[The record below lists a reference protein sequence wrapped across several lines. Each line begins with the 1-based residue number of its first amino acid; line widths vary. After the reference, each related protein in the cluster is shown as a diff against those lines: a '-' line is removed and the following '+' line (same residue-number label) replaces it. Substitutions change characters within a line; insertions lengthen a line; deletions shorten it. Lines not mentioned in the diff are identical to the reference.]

1 MRSLLLSIV
10 QNSTFSCRHRTVPG
24 RLTNCTALIQS
35 DASRAVKCRT
45 KGFIYATDWGSK
57 GGLKLTP
64 FQVMGANHYK
74 SKDTRAVSQDI
85 EINVGSVF
93 SSWNPASHSDYWTDD
108 DLTIPIAQFLS
119 RLLLQ

>member
-1 MRSLLLSIV
+1 MPSAYSKRR
-10 QNSTFSCRHRTVPG
+10 QPRREVPYEG
-24 RLTNCTALIQS
+24 LYLRYRL
-35 DASRAVKCRT
+35 
-45 KGFIYATDWGSK
+45 GSK